1 MRGSSHQRSQPCP
14 TRTKAR
20 CSVGS
25 GCPHADDPPT
35 NPRRWRTATCL
46 SSARQGRCASATRRC
61 RRRSRYTRVCACA
74 PVIHMCLHMCVCV
87 RPRVSICVCI
97 CVCARAQVSVCVF
110 ACAPSGI
117 NTHVCVRAPPRYVC
131 VCVRA
136 LTFTTSCGTSSS
148 LHHSSLLHS
157 SLPHSSLPHSSL
169 LHSHSPHHAERA
181 HAVRYLITHR

>member
-1 MRGSSHQRSQPCP
+1 LRGSSHQRSQPCP

-74 PVIHMCLHMCVCV
+74 PGYPYVFAYVFVRAHRYPCVYLRARPQVLIHMCVCA
-87 RPRVSICVCI
+87 RPPGMFV
-97 CVCARAQVSVCVF
+97 
-110 ACAPSGI
+110 
-117 NTHVCVRAPPRYVC
+117 YVY
-131 VCVRA
+131 A
-136 LTFTTSCGTSSS
+136 
-148 LHHSSLLHS
+148 
-157 SLPHSSLPHSSL
+157 
-169 LHSHSPHHAERA
+169 HSHSPHHAERA
-181 HAVRYLITHR
+181 HYSLLTTHYSLLTTHYSLLTFTTSCGTSSCRAVSHHSSLNTAHEFQ